1 MTFIFI
7 YMALGIT
14 FFSFLKTSES
24 TEGALDF
31 FFYYRQD
38 INSISNTVVFFIAIF
53 IVSLTLIYVINTFN
67 IFEIGSL
74 EMSLL
79 LGVLISSVIL
89 LLIVNCKTQENNL
102 NKLLLPAWLFF
113 PLVFLSK
120 KRELK
125 EKRELRD

>member
-1 MTFIFI
+1 
-7 YMALGIT
+7 MALGIT

-79 LGVLISSVIL
+79 LDVLISSVIL

-120 KRELK
+120 KREL
-125 EKRELRD
+125 RD